1 MSDEYQL
8 PLHVLSSY
16 ITYSRVCNKIKTAG
30 ATSGAEAAYYS
41 GVHPVF
47 SRVRVARS
55 LVLCFCFVER
65 CFSFCPLSFGH
76 CVFCPFSIYGF

>member
-1 MSDEYQL
+1 
-8 PLHVLSSY
+8 V
-16 ITYSRVCNKIKTAG
+16 VG
-30 ATSGAEAAYYS
+30 ATSGAEAVYYS

-55 LVLCFCFVER
+55 IVLCLCFVER

-76 CVFCPFSIYGF
+76 CVFCNKILINLLLNAQ